1 MATVGKWLLIVLMFG
16 LTSVIGST
24 MLHSLRCFVGWWL
37 VGGWFAKP
45 FFLLFS
51 VEKYG
56 VWSIKKYFFGVIKYF
71 FSVKA
76 VLII

>member
-1 MATVGKWLLIVLMFG
+1 MLATVGNCWQCWQLLATVGKWLMFG

-37 VGGWFAKP
+37 LGGWFAKP

-56 VWSIKKYFFGVIKYF
+56 VWSIKKYFL
-71 FSVKA
+71 A
-76 VLII
+76 L